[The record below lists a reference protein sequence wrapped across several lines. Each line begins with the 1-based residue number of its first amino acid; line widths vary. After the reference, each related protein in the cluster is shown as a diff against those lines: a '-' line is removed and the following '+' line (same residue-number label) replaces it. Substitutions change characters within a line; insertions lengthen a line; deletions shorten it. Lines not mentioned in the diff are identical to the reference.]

1 MKSSLSRS
9 LKIAMISTMAT
20 VFLSGCGNQIPD
32 MTKEEA
38 IQVGEFAAVTLL
50 KYDANKRSR
59 LVEEEVV
66 LAYEQKQQELKAI
79 ADKMAS
85 ESEPEGE
92 GMKPV
97 ADTPTIEKDENVAV
111 QNTVSSLEASL
122 SVPEGIAI
130 TYTGYK
136 ISDAYPDDGSANG
149 YLALDATA
157 GKKLLVLEFA
167 VQNNSSADAT
177 VDFFSTTSSF
187 SVDMGNGAKENAMT
201 TMLMN
206 DMSTYIGTIP
216 TGGSQNLV
224 LLFEVEQSVAES
236 MTGVQLYYKNSSGT
250 ALIQL

>member
-97 ADTPTIEKDENVAV
+97 ADTPTVEKDENV
-111 QNTVSSLEASL
+111 TS
-122 SVPEGIAI
+122 I
-130 TYTGYK
+130 YK
-136 ISDAYPDDGSANG
+136 I
-149 YLALDATA
+149 
-157 GKKLLVLEFA
+157 
-167 VQNNSSADAT
+167 
-177 VDFFSTTSSF
+177 
-187 SVDMGNGAKENAMT
+187 
-201 TMLMN
+201 
-206 DMSTYIGTIP
+206 
-216 TGGSQNLV
+216 
-224 LLFEVEQSVAES
+224 
-236 MTGVQLYYKNSSGT
+236 
-250 ALIQL
+250 